1 MKEGFWWGFV
11 GLSISNNIKFIQ
23 RPIKHYPRLEGEAG
37 YKLKNLLGIIFR
49 NIYGLI
55 KIKFN

>member
-1 MKEGFWWGFV
+1 MHKNPTSYIITCDNHPQMN
-11 GLSISNNIKFIQ
+11 LST
-23 RPIKHYPRLEGEAG
+23 RLEGEAG
-37 YKLKNLLGIIFR
+37 YKLKSLPGIIFR